1 MTERGDLQG
10 VQSVPVNGVPAKY
23 ATLKQ
28 AERAG
33 LTVPRSL
40 LLDGEHSE
48 ANIAQFLDA
57 SADSRFIVRSAVES
71 EDSHEYSLAGHFWS
85 SAAVTRELVAETII
99 QAQQANQAVLDS
111 LQSTSHPPLILQE
124 YIEHTVGGV
133 LFSPWSFFTDYAYI
147 EYSDAGVKR
156 VVEGG
161 ESHSAVL
168 CIDAQ
173 SADPLPLLDALRH
186 LKSELASLCNQ
197 LRGIYDFPVDCEWA
211 YDSQKHC
218 VVVLQVR
225 PQTHF
230 VGPVLPYSKADVNSL
245 NDWSGHGIDHAIT
258 SADLSEAWQ
267 FTALSESLGRLSP
280 LSFSLLRQLY
290 TDSIPTLHSLGCKA
304 KAVDF
309 MCYAP
314 DGTILVD
321 PSYEQSFYKMTLF
334 GGFQRGMHQAKIQQ
348 EAQRAMSEYDHS
360 AAFSYDILLQLFRYW
375 IAANICSAGA
385 GRESLEGSSASDSP
399 HAYELAWVTELAI
412 EKPDKLNSWNELN
425 RWGRALFLF
434 ELNKLKREL
443 RQATQQTNDKTEPH
457 NSSQQN
463 SNADNYKLFCTWR
476 EYQAGDYQSGKSRQ
490 YQQAPYALYDF
501 ALLSADETGDI
512 QSLASS
518 KTVEGPVYIIENPS
532 VVNDIP
538 ADCILI
544 TPYFD
549 NRWVGLIRHCKG
561 IVVTRGSRLSHSA
574 IVAREYD
581 VPYYVMP
588 QLSLDALQSGQQ
600 MVLDSAGLKPAKPP

>member
-1 MTERGDLQG
+1 LQG
-10 VQSVPVNGVPAKY
+10 VQSLPVNRVPAKY

-40 LLDGEHSE
+40 LLDGEQSE
-48 ANIAQFLDA
+48 ADIAQFLDG
-57 SADSRFIVRSAVES
+57 STDSRFIVRSAVES
-71 EDSHEYSLAGHFWS
+71 EDSSEHSLAGHFWS
-85 SAAVTRELVAETII
+85 SDAVARELVAETIT

-111 LQSTSHPPLILQE
+111 LQSASHPQLILQE

-168 CIDAQ
+168 CVDAQ
-173 SADPLPLLDALRH
+173 YADPLPLLDALSH
-186 LKSELASLCNQ
+186 LKSELVSLCNQ

-211 YDSQKHC
+211 YNSQTHG

-230 VGPVLPYSKADVNSL
+230 VGPVLPCSKADAHSL

-280 LSFSLLRQLY
+280 LSFSLLKQLY
-290 TDSIPTLHSLGCKA
+290 TDSIPTLHLLGCKA
-304 KAVDF
+304 KSVDF
-309 MCYAP
+309 MRYAP
-314 DGTILVD
+314 DGTVLVD
-321 PSYEQSFYKMTLF
+321 PRREQSFYKLSLF

-348 EAQRAMSEYDHS
+348 EAQLAINEYDHS
-360 AAFSYDILLQLFRYW
+360 AAFSYDTLLQLFRYW

-385 GRESLEGSSASDSP
+385 GRERLDGRFASDSP
-399 HAYELAWVTELAI
+399 HGYELAWEADLAI
-412 EKPDKLNSWNELN
+412 EKPAKLSSWNELN

-443 RQATQQTNDKTEPH
+443 GQATQQANDKTDPH
-457 NSSQQN
+457 NPSQQ
-463 SNADNYKLFCTWR
+463 SSKVENYKLFCTWS

-490 YQQAPYALYDF
+490 HQQAPYALYDF
-501 ALLSADETGDI
+501 AFLSADESGDI
-512 QSLASS
+512 QSLASG
-518 KTVEGPVYIIENPS
+518 KTAEGPVYIIENPS

-549 NRWVGLIRHCKG
+549 NRWVGLIRYCKG

-588 QLSLDALQSGQQ
+588 QLSLDTLQNGQQ
-600 MVLDSAGLKPAKPP
+600 MVLDSTGLKSAKPP

>member
-1 MTERGDLQG
+1 MTDNKDSKGL
-10 VQSVPVNGVPAKY
+10 PAKY
-23 ATLKQ
+23 VTLKQ
-28 AERAG
+28 AESAG
-33 LTVPRSL
+33 LIVPQSL
-40 LLDGEHSE
+40 LLSGDHTDADIE
-48 ANIAQFLDA
+48 QFLQPLTN
-57 SADSRFIVRSAVES
+57 SRFIVRSASVA
-71 EDSHEYSLAGHFWS
+71 EDNHDHSFAGHFWS
-85 SAAVTRELVAETII
+85 SEAVAKSLVAETII
-99 QAQQANQAVLDS
+99 QAQQENQAVLYS
-111 LQSTSHPPLILQE
+111 LQSTSHPQLILQE
-124 YIEHTVGGV
+124 YIEHNVGGV
-133 LFSPWSFFTDYAYI
+133 LFSPWSFFPDYAYI
-147 EYSDAGVKR
+147 EYSEHGVKQ
-156 VVEGG
+156 VVEGCI
-161 ESHSAVL
+161 SDSAVL
-168 CIDAQ
+168 SLDEQ
-173 SADPLPLLDALRH
+173 YEDPLPLSDSLNH
-186 LKSELASLCNQ
+186 LKFELVWLCHQ
-197 LRGIYDFPVDCEWA
+197 LREVYDFPVDCEWA
-211 YDSQKHC
+211 YDSKKHC

-230 VGPVLPYSKADVNSL
+230 VGPVLPYSKTDAHSL
-245 NDWSGHGIDHAIT
+245 NDWSGHGIDDAIT
-258 SADLSEAWQ
+258 STDLSEAWQ

-280 LSFSLLRQLY
+280 LSFSLLQQLY
-290 TDSIPTLHSLGCKA
+290 TDSVPTLHLLGCKA

-309 MCYAP
+309 MCYTP
-314 DGTILVD
+314 DGTVLVD
-321 PSYEQSFYKMTLF
+321 PSREQSFYKLTLF

-385 GRESLEGSSASDSP
+385 GRERLEGSFASDSP

-412 EKPDKLNSWNELN
+412 EKPDKLNTWHELN
-425 RWGRALFLF
+425 RWGRTLFLF

-443 RQATQQTNDKTEPH
+443 RQATQQTNDKTDLH
-457 NSSQQN
+457 NPSPQN
-463 SNADNYKLFCTWR
+463 SNADDYKLFCTWS
-476 EYQAGDYQSGKSRQ
+476 EYQTGDYQSGKSRQ
-490 YQQAPYALYDF
+490 HQQAPYALYDF

-518 KTVEGPVYIIENPS
+518 KTVEGPAYIVENPS

-600 MVLDSAGLKPAKPP
+600 IVLDSAGLKPAKSP